1 MLPFLQ
7 FLIIIVVIIVAA
19 KAGGYLSYRL
29 GMPAVAGEV
38 LAGLI
43 LGPTV
48 LDFLHWPVFTD
59 VHMVETVTLLAEVGV
74 LLLMFIAGLEL
85 HLEDLVQSGR
95 VAAFAGVLS
104 FIVPLVMGYALAG
117 VFGFEREHAIFFG
130 LLMAPT
136 SVSISAQ
143 TLLELGVLR
152 SRVGVS
158 LLGAAVIDDMLVVL
172 GLSLFLALFGSAAA
186 ATVSLASIA
195 WILVRMILFLVG
207 AAVVGL
213 WLLPKLARLV
223 DRLEISQGLIAFVFV
238 TILFYAW
245 AAEYLGLMATII
257 GAFLAGLFFARTP
270 FKGRIERGFSILA
283 YGVFVPI
290 FFVEVGLSADIRQL
304 PAESFVLLGGMLGVA
319 IVSKLLGAGLGGLA
333 GGLSGREAIQLGAG
347 MVPRGE
353 VVLIVATVGITEGL
367 IGVDVFSTAVAMVIM
382 TTLLVPPILRIL
394 FPKQK
399 ETTASF
405 NVETH

>member
-19 KAGGYLSYRL
+19 KAGGYLSYKV

-43 LGPTV
+43 LGPTI
-48 LDFLHWPVFTD
+48 LNFLGWSVFTD
-59 VHMVETVTLLAEVGV
+59 AHIAETVTLLAEVGV

-95 VAAFAGVLS
+95 VAVLVGILS
-104 FIVPLVMGYALAG
+104 FLVPLFMGYVLANI
-117 VFGFEREHAIFFG
+117 FGFEREHALFFG
-130 LLMAPT
+130 LLIAPT

-143 TLLELGVLR
+143 TLLELGAIR
-152 SRVGVS
+152 SKVGVT

-172 GLSLFLALFGSAAA
+172 GLSLFLAFFGSAAA
-186 ATVSLASIA
+186 ASVNFASII
-195 WILVRMILFLVG
+195 WILVRMIVFLVG
-207 AAVVGL
+207 ASAIGL
-213 WLLPKLARLV
+213 WVLPRLTRLI

-245 AAEYLGLMATII
+245 TAEYIGLMATII

-270 FKGRIERGFSILA
+270 FKRRIERGFSILA
-283 YGVFVPI
+283 YGLFVPI
-290 FFVEVGLSADIRQL
+290 FFVEVGLSANLRQL
-304 PAESFVLLGGMLGVA
+304 PAESFALLGGMLGVA
-319 IVSKLLGAGLGGLA
+319 IVSKLLGAGVGGLV
-333 GGLSGREAIQLGAG
+333 GGLRRREALQLGAG

-353 VVLIVATVGITEGL
+353 VVLIVATVGINEGL
-367 IGVDVFSTAVAMVIM
+367 IGVDVFSTAVEMVIL

-394 FPKQK
+394 FPRQKDTAATHDGEKQ
-399 ETTASF
+399 
-405 NVETH
+405 